1 MDWLYHNISFEKFNR
16 RRKKKKKTDV
26 SEFPAPKK
34 VKPRESVTNA
44 KVVVSKHKKTTEEP
58 PVEKSSVGFTV
69 MVSGDKRPCD

>member
-1 MDWLYHNISFEKFNR
+1 MKNLIEWE
-16 RRKKKKKTDV
+16 KKKKETDF

-44 KVVVSKHKKTTEEP
+44 KDVVLNHKKTTEEP

-69 MVSGDKRPCD
+69 LVSGDNRPCD